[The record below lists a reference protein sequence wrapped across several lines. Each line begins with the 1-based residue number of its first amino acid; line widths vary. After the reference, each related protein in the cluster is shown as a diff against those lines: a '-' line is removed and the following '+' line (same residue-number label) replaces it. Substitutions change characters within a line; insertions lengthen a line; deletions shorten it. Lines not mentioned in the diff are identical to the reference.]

1 MAVLVDD
8 IIQTGPCKGPVAEEP
23 LADHAGT
30 LNLVFVCTGHGRRE
44 LLARRPGQLVNVVM
58 RADQRI
64 GVVRIYRDGV
74 LVESH
79 AA

>member
-1 MAVLVDD
+1 MGCYPASRVLVDD
-8 IIQTGPCKGPVAEEP
+8 IIQIGPCRGPVAEEP

-58 RADQRI
+58 RAPR
-64 GVVRIYRDGV
+64 
-74 LVESH
+74 LVASH
-79 AA
+79 AAQDA